1 MLVWHRLDNDVPAG
15 RVHGNLIA
23 ARAVTA
29 SWLTRLPTR
38 ARMSRHHDDDMYSV
52 QALRKEIPSFPAL
65 QQAGVRYRW
74 EGEETYGMLERSNPL
89 DKIVRDQPERNSK
102 D

>member
-1 MLVWHRLDNDVPAG
+1 LDNDVPAG

-29 SWLTRLPTR
+29 PWQE
-38 ARMSRHHDDDMYSV
+38 M
-52 QALRKEIPSFPAL
+52 PSFPAL

-102 D
+102 DR